1 MKNSKK
7 PNKRQT
13 QPQKRNVQKKKTHKM
28 DNRLMAG
35 IVIGIVVLAAVII
48 ITVFMLLKG
57 RQSDGDNR
65 ENSLGNGI
73 YIVSSEPYTGP
84 FWEDGSDT
92 AVEDIWSLKIVNSSD
107 EDIEYLKIHA
117 ATAEA
122 EGNFEVT
129 VLPAGGELI
138 VLESSAAAYPQDA
151 ENAQYNAENLA
162 FFQEERSILPEQLAL
177 YGQDNWIK
185 AENISGED
193 ITGNI
198 YVYYKNLED
207 GVFRGG
213 ITYRAVFPEG
223 IAAGEAEE
231 QEVLHYMKDNSQV
244 MYVTYAQE

>member
-1 MKNSKK
+1 MKNSEK
-7 PNKRQT
+7 PNNRKLQS
-13 QPQKRNVQKKKTHKM
+13 KKKRII
-28 DNRLMAG
+28 NSRLTAG
-35 IVIGIVVLAAVII
+35 IMIGIAILAAVII
-48 ITVFMLLKG
+48 IAVFMMQQG
-57 RQSDGDNR
+57 RQSDEDNR
-65 ENSLGNGI
+65 ESSLGNGI

-151 ENAQYNAENLA
+151 EDARYDAENLA
-162 FFQEERSILPEQLAL
+162 FFQEERSILPEQLTL

-193 ITGNI
+193 IAGDI
-198 YVYYKNLED
+198 CVYYKNLED
-207 GVFRGG
+207 GIFQGG
-213 ITYRAVFPEG
+213 ITYRAVFPG
-223 IAAGEAEE
+223 GMAAGEAEE
-231 QEVLHYMKDNSQV
+231 QEVLHYMKDTSQI
-244 MYVTYAQE
+244 MYVTYDQE

>member
-7 PNKRQT
+7 PNNRKLQS
-13 QPQKRNVQKKKTHKM
+13 KKKRII
-28 DNRLMAG
+28 NSRLTAG
-35 IVIGIVVLAAVII
+35 IMIGIAILAAVII
-48 ITVFMLLKG
+48 IAVFVMQQG
-57 RQSDGDNR
+57 RQSDEDNR
-65 ENSLGNGI
+65 ESSLGNGI

-151 ENAQYNAENLA
+151 EDARYDAENLA
-162 FFQEERSILPEQLAL
+162 FFQEERSILPEQLTL

-193 ITGNI
+193 IAGDI
-198 YVYYKNLED
+198 CVYYKNLED
-207 GVFRGG
+207 GIFQGG
-213 ITYRAVFPEG
+213 ITYRAVFPG
-223 IAAGEAEE
+223 GMAAGEAEE
-231 QEVLHYMKDNSQV
+231 QEVLHYMKDTSQI
-244 MYVTYAQE
+244 MYVTYDQE

>member
-7 PNKRQT
+7 PNNRKLQS
-13 QPQKRNVQKKKTHKM
+13 KKKRII
-28 DNRLMAG
+28 NSRLTAG
-35 IVIGIVVLAAVII
+35 IMIGIAILAAVII
-48 ITVFMLLKG
+48 IAVFMMQQG
-57 RQSDGDNR
+57 RRSDEDNR
-65 ENSLGNGI
+65 ESSLGNGI

-151 ENAQYNAENLA
+151 EDARYDAENLA
-162 FFQEERSILPEQLAL
+162 FFQEERSILPEQLTL

-193 ITGNI
+193 IAGDI
-198 YVYYKNLED
+198 CVYYKNLED
-207 GVFRGG
+207 GVFQGG
-213 ITYRAVFPEG
+213 ITYRAVFPG
-223 IAAGEAEE
+223 GMAAGEAEE
-231 QEVLHYMKDNSQV
+231 QEVLHYMKDTSQI
-244 MYVTYAQE
+244 MYVTYDQE

>member
-7 PNKRQT
+7 PNNRKLQS
-13 QPQKRNVQKKKTHKM
+13 KKKKII
-28 DNRLMAG
+28 NSRLTAG
-35 IVIGIVVLAAVII
+35 IMIGIAILAAVII
-48 ITVFMLLKG
+48 IAVFMMQQG
-57 RQSDGDNR
+57 RQSDEDNR
-65 ENSLGNGI
+65 ESSLGNGI

-117 ATAEA
+117 VTAEA

-151 ENAQYNAENLA
+151 EDARYDAENLA
-162 FFQEERSILPEQLAL
+162 FFQEERSILPEQLTL

-193 ITGNI
+193 IAGDI
-198 YVYYKNLED
+198 CVYYKNLED
-207 GVFRGG
+207 GIFQGG
-213 ITYRAVFPEG
+213 ITYRAVFPG
-223 IAAGEAEE
+223 GMAAGEAEE
-231 QEVLHYMKDNSQV
+231 QEVLHYMKDTSQI
-244 MYVTYAQE
+244 MYVTYDQE

>member
-7 PNKRQT
+7 PNNRKLQS
-13 QPQKRNVQKKKTHKM
+13 KKKKII
-28 DNRLMAG
+28 NSRLTAG
-35 IVIGIVVLAAVII
+35 IMIGIAILAAVII
-48 ITVFMLLKG
+48 IAVFMMQQG
-57 RQSDGDNR
+57 RRSDEDNR
-65 ENSLGNGI
+65 ESSLGNGI

-84 FWEDGSDT
+84 FWEDGSDA

-151 ENAQYNAENLA
+151 EDARYDAENLA
-162 FFQEERSILPEQLAL
+162 FFQEERSILPEQLTL

-193 ITGNI
+193 IAGDI
-198 YVYYKNLED
+198 CVYYKNLED
-207 GVFRGG
+207 GIFQGG
-213 ITYRAVFPEG
+213 ITYRAVFPG
-223 IAAGEAEE
+223 GMAAGEAEE
-231 QEVLHYMKDNSQV
+231 QEVLHYMKDTSQI
-244 MYVTYAQE
+244 MYVTYDQE

>member
-7 PNKRQT
+7 PNNRKLQS
-13 QPQKRNVQKKKTHKM
+13 KKTKII
-28 DNRLMAG
+28 NSRLTAG
-35 IVIGIVVLAAVII
+35 IMIGIAILAAVII
-48 ITVFMLLKG
+48 IAVFMMQQG
-57 RQSDGDNR
+57 RQSDEDNR
-65 ENSLGNGI
+65 ESSLGNGI

-151 ENAQYNAENLA
+151 EDARYDAENLA
-162 FFQEERSILPEQLAL
+162 FFQEERSILPEQLTL

-193 ITGNI
+193 IAGDI
-198 YVYYKNLED
+198 CVYYKNLED
-207 GVFRGG
+207 GIFQGG
-213 ITYRAVFPEG
+213 ITYRAVFPG
-223 IAAGEAEE
+223 GMAAGEAEE
-231 QEVLHYMKDNSQV
+231 QEVLHYMKDTSQI
-244 MYVTYAQE
+244 MYVTYDQE

>member
-7 PNKRQT
+7 PNNRKLQS
-13 QPQKRNVQKKKTHKM
+13 KKKRII
-28 DNRLMAG
+28 NSRLTAG
-35 IVIGIVVLAAVII
+35 IMIGIAILAAVII
-48 ITVFMLLKG
+48 IAVFMMQQG
-57 RQSDGDNR
+57 RRSDEDNR
-65 ENSLGNGI
+65 ESSLGNGI

-92 AVEDIWSLKIVNSSD
+92 AEEDIWSLKIVNSSD

-151 ENAQYNAENLA
+151 EDARYDAENLA
-162 FFQEERSILPEQLAL
+162 FFQEERSILPEQLTL

-193 ITGNI
+193 IAGDI
-198 YVYYKNLED
+198 CVYYKNLED
-207 GVFRGG
+207 GIFQGG
-213 ITYRAVFPEG
+213 ITYRAVFPG
-223 IAAGEAEE
+223 GMAAGEAEE
-231 QEVLHYMKDNSQV
+231 QEVLHYMKDTSQI
-244 MYVTYAQE
+244 MYVTYDQE

>member
-7 PNKRQT
+7 PNNRKLQS
-13 QPQKRNVQKKKTHKM
+13 KKKRII
-28 DNRLMAG
+28 NSRLTAG
-35 IVIGIVVLAAVII
+35 IMIGIAILAAVII
-48 ITVFMLLKG
+48 IAVFMMQQG
-57 RQSDGDNR
+57 RQSDEDNR
-65 ENSLGNGI
+65 ESSLGNGI
-73 YIVSSEPYTGP
+73 YVVSSEPYTGP

-151 ENAQYNAENLA
+151 EDARYDAENLA
-162 FFQEERSILPEQLAL
+162 FFQEERSILPEQLTL

-193 ITGNI
+193 IAGDI
-198 YVYYKNLED
+198 CVYYKNLED
-207 GVFRGG
+207 GIFQGG
-213 ITYRAVFPEG
+213 ITYRAVFPG
-223 IAAGEAEE
+223 GMAAGEAEE
-231 QEVLHYMKDNSQV
+231 QEVLHYMKDTSQI
-244 MYVTYAQE
+244 MYVTYDQE

>member
-7 PNKRQT
+7 PNNRKLQS
-13 QPQKRNVQKKKTHKM
+13 KKKRII
-28 DNRLMAG
+28 NSRLTAG
-35 IVIGIVVLAAVII
+35 IMIGIAILAAVII
-48 ITVFMLLKG
+48 IAVFMMQQG
-57 RQSDGDNR
+57 RRSDEDNR
-65 ENSLGNGI
+65 ESSLGNGI

-151 ENAQYNAENLA
+151 EDARYDAENLA
-162 FFQEERSILPEQLAL
+162 FFQEERSILPEQLTL

-193 ITGNI
+193 IAGDI
-198 YVYYKNLED
+198 CVYYKNLED
-207 GVFRGG
+207 GIFQGG
-213 ITYRAVFPEG
+213 ITYRAVFPG
-223 IAAGEAEE
+223 GMAAGEAEE
-231 QEVLHYMKDNSQV
+231 QEVLHYMKDTSQI
-244 MYVTYAQE
+244 MYVTYNQE

>member
-7 PNKRQT
+7 PNNRKLQS
-13 QPQKRNVQKKKTHKM
+13 KKKRII
-28 DNRLMAG
+28 NSRLTAG
-35 IVIGIVVLAAVII
+35 IMIGIAILAAVII
-48 ITVFMLLKG
+48 IAVFMMQQG
-57 RQSDGDNR
+57 RQSDEDNR
-65 ENSLGNGI
+65 ESSLGNGI

-107 EDIEYLKIHA
+107 EDIEYLNIHA

-151 ENAQYNAENLA
+151 EDARYDAENLA
-162 FFQEERSILPEQLAL
+162 FFQEERSILPEQLTL

-193 ITGNI
+193 IAGDI
-198 YVYYKNLED
+198 CVYYKNLED
-207 GVFRGG
+207 GIFQGG
-213 ITYRAVFPEG
+213 ITYRAVFPG
-223 IAAGEAEE
+223 GMAAGEAEE
-231 QEVLHYMKDNSQV
+231 QEVLHYMKDTSQI
-244 MYVTYAQE
+244 MYVTYDQE

>member
-1 MKNSKK
+1 MM
-7 PNKRQT
+7 Q
-13 QPQKRNVQKKKTHKM
+13 Q
-28 DNRLMAG
+28 
-35 IVIGIVVLAAVII
+35 
-48 ITVFMLLKG
+48 G
-57 RQSDGDNR
+57 RQSDEDNR
-65 ENSLGNGI
+65 ESSLGNGI

-151 ENAQYNAENLA
+151 EDARYDAENLA
-162 FFQEERSILPEQLAL
+162 FFQEERSILPEQLTL

-193 ITGNI
+193 IAGDI
-198 YVYYKNLED
+198 CVYYKNLED
-207 GVFRGG
+207 GIFQGG
-213 ITYRAVFPEG
+213 ITYRAVFPG
-223 IAAGEAEE
+223 GMAAGEAEE
-231 QEVLHYMKDNSQV
+231 QEVLHYMKDTSQI
-244 MYVTYAQE
+244 MYVTYDQE

>member
-7 PNKRQT
+7 LNKRKLQS
-13 QPQKRNVQKKKTHKM
+13 KKKRII
-28 DNRLMAG
+28 NSRLTAG
-35 IVIGIVVLAAVII
+35 IMIGIAILAAVII
-48 ITVFMLLKG
+48 IAVFMMQQG
-57 RQSDGDNR
+57 RQSDEDNR
-65 ENSLGNGI
+65 ESSLGNGI

-117 ATAEA
+117 VTAEA

-138 VLESSAAAYPQDA
+138 VLESSAAAYPQDGEDA
-151 ENAQYNAENLA
+151 RYDAENLA
-162 FFQEERSILPEQLAL
+162 FFQEERSILPEQLTL

-193 ITGNI
+193 IAGDI
-198 YVYYKNLED
+198 CVYYKNLED
-207 GVFRGG
+207 GIFQGG
-213 ITYRAVFPEG
+213 ITYRAVFPG
-223 IAAGEAEE
+223 GMAAGEAEE
-231 QEVLHYMKDNSQV
+231 QEVLHYMKDTSQI
-244 MYVTYAQE
+244 MYVTYDQE

>member
-7 PNKRQT
+7 PNNRKLQS
-13 QPQKRNVQKKKTHKM
+13 KKKRII
-28 DNRLMAG
+28 NSRLTAG
-35 IVIGIVVLAAVII
+35 IMIGIAILAAVII
-48 ITVFMLLKG
+48 IAVFMMQQG
-57 RQSDGDNR
+57 RQSDEDNR
-65 ENSLGNGI
+65 ESSLGNGI
-73 YIVSSEPYTGP
+73 YVVSSEPYTGP

-138 VLESSAAAYPQDA
+138 VLESSAAAYPQDGEDA
-151 ENAQYNAENLA
+151 RYDAENLA
-162 FFQEERSILPEQLAL
+162 FFQEERSILPEQLTL

-193 ITGNI
+193 IAGDI
-198 YVYYKNLED
+198 CVYYKNLED
-207 GVFRGG
+207 GIFQGG
-213 ITYRAVFPEG
+213 ITYRAVFPG
-223 IAAGEAEE
+223 GMAAGEAEE
-231 QEVLHYMKDNSQV
+231 QEVLHYMKDTSQI
-244 MYVTYAQE
+244 MYVTYDQE

>member
-7 PNKRQT
+7 PNNRKLQS
-13 QPQKRNVQKKKTHKM
+13 KKKRII
-28 DNRLMAG
+28 NSRLTAG
-35 IVIGIVVLAAVII
+35 IMIGIAILAAVII
-48 ITVFMLLKG
+48 IAVFMMQQG
-57 RQSDGDNR
+57 RQSDEDNR
-65 ENSLGNGI
+65 ESSLGNGI

-151 ENAQYNAENLA
+151 EDARYDAENLA
-162 FFQEERSILPEQLAL
+162 FFQEERSILPEQLTL
-177 YGQDNWIK
+177 YEQDNWIK

-193 ITGNI
+193 IAGDI
-198 YVYYKNLED
+198 CVYYKNLED
-207 GVFRGG
+207 GIFQGG
-213 ITYRAVFPEG
+213 ITYRAVFPG
-223 IAAGEAEE
+223 GMAAGEAEE
-231 QEVLHYMKDNSQV
+231 QEVLHYMKDTSQI
-244 MYVTYAQE
+244 MYVTYDQE

>member
-7 PNKRQT
+7 PNNRKLQS
-13 QPQKRNVQKKKTHKM
+13 KKKRII
-28 DNRLMAG
+28 NSRLTAG
-35 IVIGIVVLAAVII
+35 IMIGIAILAAVII
-48 ITVFMLLKG
+48 IAVFMMQQG
-57 RQSDGDNR
+57 RQSDEDNR
-65 ENSLGNGI
+65 ESSLGNGI

-84 FWEDGSDT
+84 FWENGSDT

-151 ENAQYNAENLA
+151 EDARYDAENLA
-162 FFQEERSILPEQLAL
+162 FFQEERSILPEQLTL

-193 ITGNI
+193 IAGDI
-198 YVYYKNLED
+198 CVYYKNLED
-207 GVFRGG
+207 GIFQGG
-213 ITYRAVFPEG
+213 ITYRAVFPG
-223 IAAGEAEE
+223 GMAAGEAEE
-231 QEVLHYMKDNSQV
+231 QEVLHYMKDTSQI
-244 MYVTYAQE
+244 MYVTYDQE

>member
-7 PNKRQT
+7 PNNRKLQS
-13 QPQKRNVQKKKTHKM
+13 KKKRII
-28 DNRLMAG
+28 NSRLTAG
-35 IVIGIVVLAAVII
+35 IMIGIAILAAVII
-48 ITVFMLLKG
+48 IAVFMMQQG
-57 RQSDGDNR
+57 RQSDEDNR
-65 ENSLGNGI
+65 ESSLGNGI

-84 FWEDGSDT
+84 FWEDGSDA

-151 ENAQYNAENLA
+151 GDARYDAENLA
-162 FFQEERSILPEQLAL
+162 FFQEERSILPEQLTL

-193 ITGNI
+193 IAGDI
-198 YVYYKNLED
+198 CVYYKNLED
-207 GVFRGG
+207 GIFQGG
-213 ITYRAVFPEG
+213 ITYRAVFPG
-223 IAAGEAEE
+223 GMAAGEAEE
-231 QEVLHYMKDNSQV
+231 QEVLHYMKDTSQI
-244 MYVTYAQE
+244 MYVTYDQE